1 MKGVSRKKLYNS
13 SDEMKK
19 NNKEKKKF
27 DSPLSK
33 VILLIETSR
42 SFGRELLYGIA
53 RYSKLHGP
61 WVFYREPRNL
71 KSHIPRLTSW
81 DADAIIMR
89 DSVISK
95 QLIDLGIPTIMV
107 VHNPSGPRN
116 VPQVVTEGLNIS
128 KLAAEHLLNR
138 GLKNFA
144 YCGFEKFFWSNER
157 KEYFKKIIS
166 DSGYEVHIYKEN
178 LPAKNKTWE
187 NEQLHM
193 AAWLKTLPKPVG
205 IMTCNDDRGHHVL
218 EACKIANLHVPEE
231 VSVIGVDN
239 DVLICDLCDPPLTS
253 IALNTESAG
262 YAAAELLDRLM
273 KGEPMKNQKIPVNA
287 THVVKRQSTD
297 ILAIEDSDVIAAI
310 RFIRQNAKS
319 KILVNDVV
327 ASTCLSRRSLE
338 SRFRKIINRSIQEE
352 IRKVRTELISQMLM
366 ESNLSIAEI
375 TSTFNF
381 TDMEHMSRYFKKEK
395 GISLREF
402 RRLNRNC

>member
-1 MKGVSRKKLYNS
+1 MGKIKK
-13 SDEMKK
+13 EQKK
-19 NNKEKKKF
+19 
-27 DSPLSK
+27 SYQALSK

-42 SFGRELLYGIA
+42 TFGRELLYGIA

-71 KSHIPRLTSW
+71 KSHIPRLTNW
-81 DADAIIMR
+81 NANGIIMR
-89 DSVISK
+89 DSVISNELLK
-95 QLIDLGIPTIMV
+95 LGIPTIMV
-107 VHNPSGPRN
+107 VHNPKRPAN
-116 VPQVVTEGLNIS
+116 IPLVVTEGYHIS
-128 KLAAEHLLNR
+128 RLAAEHLLNR

-144 YCGFEKFFWSNER
+144 YCGFDDFFWSNER
-157 KEYFKKIIS
+157 KEYFKNTINDAGFK
-166 DSGYEVHIYKEN
+166 VHTYGEN
-178 LPAKNKTWE
+178 LSAKYKTWE
-187 NEQLHM
+187 KEQRQM
-193 AAWLKTLPKPVG
+193 AEWLKTLPKPIG
-205 IMTCNDDRGHHVL
+205 IMTCNDDRGYHVL
-218 EACKIANLHVPEE
+218 EACKIAKLHVPEE

-273 KGEPMKNQKIPVNA
+273 NGEPMQQQKISVNA
-287 THVVKRQSTD
+287 THVVRRQSTD
-297 ILAIEDSDVIAAI
+297 ILAIEDSDVVSAI
-310 RFIRQNAKS
+310 RYIRQNAKS

-338 SRFRKIINRSIQEE
+338 SRFRKILNRSIQEE

-381 TDMEHMSRYFKKEK
+381 TDLEHMSRYFKKEK

-402 RRLNRNC
+402 RKLNRNC